1 MLSQKNSRK
10 ISVLSFMLF
19 TGVMM
24 IHTYNLD
31 VYGIEPAGGMTAVL
45 ETYTNKPAI

>member
-1 MLSQKNSRK
+1 
-10 ISVLSFMLF
+10 
-19 TGVMM
+19 M